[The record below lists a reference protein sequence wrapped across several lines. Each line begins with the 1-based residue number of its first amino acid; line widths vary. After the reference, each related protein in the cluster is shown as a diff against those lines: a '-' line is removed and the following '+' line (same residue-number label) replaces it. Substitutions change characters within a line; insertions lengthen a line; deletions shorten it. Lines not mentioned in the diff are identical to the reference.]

1 MKKHLVVIFTV
12 FFLQSCEDN
21 KGVYKPESSARI
33 NSITVVV
40 DNDNWNNKIGDKI
53 RSLYADEYEGLP
65 QIEERFTLKQM
76 PYEAFSGFSRSSRN
90 IIFIN
95 KTSNPEFFFDADKY
109 ARPQIYLEVKGNS
122 IKSLLDQIDKSKK
135 EAINKFT
142 NGEIEENKR
151 RILKSPLKDISAM
164 EDFLIDMKIPSVYS
178 LYKQDKNFIW
188 YQKQIQKGHS
198 NIIVTQLSSQKKI
211 FDYNI
216 PSLVKLRDSIGKA
229 FLPGRNLESFM
240 ITEKEYLPYQKRVSY
255 HGIKM
260 LETRGTWEV
269 KGDFMGG
276 PFLNYLVEDKLNKR
290 ILFVEGFVFAP
301 SKRKRDNI
309 TELEAIIKSL
319 KFKKREALTNPIIN

>member
-1 MKKHLVVIFTV
+1 MKKYLVVIYVV

-21 KGVYKPESSARI
+21 KVVYKPESSARI

-40 DNDNWNNKIGDKI
+40 DNDNWNNTIGDKI
-53 RSLYADEYEGLP
+53 RNLYADEFEGLP

-95 KTSNPEFFFDADKY
+95 KTSNPEFFFESDKY
-109 ARPQIYLEVKGNS
+109 ARPQIYLEIKGNS
-122 IKSLLDQIDKSKK
+122 IKSLLDQIEKSKK

-151 RILKSPLKDISAM
+151 RILKSPLKDTSAM
-164 EDFLIDMKIPSVYS
+164 KDFLIDMKMPSAYS
-178 LYKQDKNFIW
+178 LYKQDINFIW

-198 NIIVTQLSSQKKI
+198 NLIVTQLPSQKNI

-216 PSLVKLRDSIGKA
+216 PSIIKLRDSIGEVV
-229 FLPGRNLESFM
+229 LPGRNPESFM
-240 ITEKEYLPYQKRVSY
+240 ISEKEYLPYQKKLNY
-255 HGIKM
+255 YGIKM

-276 PFLNYLVEDKLNKR
+276 PFLNYLVEDKLNNR
-290 ILFVEGFVFAP
+290 VLFIEGFVFAP

-309 TELEAIIKSL
+309 IELESIIKSL
-319 KFKKREALTNPIIN
+319 KLKKEFN

>member
-1 MKKHLVVIFTV
+1 MKKHVVVIFII

-21 KGVYKPESSARI
+21 KVVYKPESSARI

-40 DNDNWNNKIGDKI
+40 DNDNWNNTIGDKI
-53 RSLYADEYEGLP
+53 RNLYADEYEGLP

-95 KTSNPEFFFDADKY
+95 KKSNPEFFFEVDKY
-109 ARPQIYLEVKGNS
+109 ARPQIYLEIKGNS
-122 IKSLLDQIDKSKK
+122 IKSILEQIDKSKK

-142 NGEIEENKR
+142 NGEIEESKR
-151 RILKSPLKDISAM
+151 RILKSPLKDTKAM
-164 EDFLIDMKIPSVYS
+164 DDFLINMKMPSAYS

-198 NIIVTQLSSQKKI
+198 NVIVTQLPSQKNI
-211 FDYNI
+211 FEYNI
-216 PSLVKLRDSIGKA
+216 PSVIKLRDSIGEV
-229 FLPGRNLESFM
+229 FLPGRNPESFM
-240 ITEKEYLPYQKRVSY
+240 ISEKEYLPYQKKVNY
-255 HGIKM
+255 YGIKM

-276 PFLNYLVEDKLNKR
+276 PFLNYLVEDKLNDR
-290 ILFVEGFVFAP
+290 VLFVEGFVFAP

-309 TELEAIIKSL
+309 IELEAIIKSL
-319 KFKKREALTNPIIN
+319 KLKKEFN

>member
-1 MKKHLVVIFTV
+1 MKKSLVIIFIW

-21 KGVYKPESSARI
+21 KAVYKPESSARI

-40 DNDNWNNKIGDKI
+40 DKDNWNNTIGDKI
-53 RSLYADEYEGLP
+53 RNLYADEYEGLP

-90 IIFIN
+90 IIYIN
-95 KTSNPEFFFDADKY
+95 KTAKPEFFFEIDKY
-109 ARPQIYLEVKGNS
+109 ARPQIYLEIKGNS
-122 IKSLLDQIDKSKK
+122 IKSILEQIDKSKT

-151 RILKSPLKDISAM
+151 RILKSPLKDTSAM
-164 EDFLIDMKIPSVYS
+164 EDFLIDMKMPSAYS
-178 LYKQDKNFIW
+178 LYKQDQNFIW
-188 YQKQIQKGHS
+188 YQKQIQSGHS
-198 NIIVTQLSSQKKI
+198 NIIVTELADKKNI

-216 PSLVKLRDSIGKA
+216 PNLIKLRDSIGEI
-229 FLPGRNLESFM
+229 FLPGRNRESFM
-240 ITEKEYLPYQKRVSY
+240 ISEKEYLPYQKKVSY
-255 HGIKM
+255 YGIKM

-276 PFLNYLVEDKLNKR
+276 PFLNYLIEDKLNER
-290 ILFVEGFVFAP
+290 VLFIEGFVFAP

-309 TELEAIIKSL
+309 IEIEAIVKSL
-319 KFKKREALTNPIIN
+319 KFKKESN

>member
-1 MKKHLVVIFTV
+1 MKKYLVVIFIV
-12 FFLQSCEDN
+12 VFLQSCEDN
-21 KGVYKPESSARI
+21 KVVYKPESSARI

-40 DNDNWNNKIGDKI
+40 DNDNWNSTIGDKI
-53 RSLYADEYEGLP
+53 RNLYADEYEGLP

-95 KTSNPEFFFDADKY
+95 KKSNPEFFFEVDKY
-109 ARPQIYLEVKGNS
+109 ARPQIYLEIKGNT
-122 IKSLLDQIDKSKK
+122 IKSILEQIDKSKK

-151 RILKSPLKDISAM
+151 RILKSPLKDTKPM
-164 EDFLIDMKIPSVYS
+164 DDFLINMKMPSAYS

-198 NIIVTQLSSQKKI
+198 NIIVTQLPNQKNI

-216 PSLVKLRDSIGKA
+216 QSLIKLRDSIGKS
-229 FLPGRNLESFM
+229 FLPGRNPESFM
-240 ITEKEYLPYQKRVSY
+240 ISEKEYLPYQKKVNY
-255 HGIKM
+255 YGIKM

-276 PFLNYLVEDKLNKR
+276 PFLNYLVEDKLNDR
-290 ILFVEGFVFAP
+290 VLFIEGFVFAP

-309 TELEAIIKSL
+309 IELEAIIKSL
-319 KFKKREALTNPIIN
+319 KLKKEFN

>member
-1 MKKHLVVIFTV
+1 MKKYLVVIFVV

-21 KGVYKPESSARI
+21 KVVYKPESSARI

-40 DNDNWNNKIGDKI
+40 DNDNWNNTIGDKI
-53 RSLYADEYEGLP
+53 RNLYADEYEGLP

-95 KTSNPEFFFDADKY
+95 KKSNPEFFFEVDKY
-109 ARPQIYLEVKGNS
+109 ARPQIYLEIKGNS
-122 IKSLLDQIDKSKK
+122 IKSILEQIDKSKK

-151 RILKSPLKDISAM
+151 RILKSPLKDTKAM
-164 EDFLIDMKIPSVYS
+164 DDFLINMKMPSAYS

-198 NIIVTQLSSQKKI
+198 NIIVTQLPSQKNI

-216 PSLVKLRDSIGKA
+216 QSLIKLRDSIGKS
-229 FLPGRNLESFM
+229 FLPGRNPESFM
-240 ITEKEYLPYQKRVSY
+240 ISEKEYLPYQKKVNY
-255 HGIKM
+255 YGIKM

-276 PFLNYLVEDKLNKR
+276 PFLNYLIEDKLNDR
-290 ILFVEGFVFAP
+290 VLFIEGFVFAP

-309 TELEAIIKSL
+309 IELEAIIKSL
-319 KFKKREALTNPIIN
+319 KLKKEFN

>member
-1 MKKHLVVIFTV
+1 MKKHLVVIFIV

-21 KGVYKPESSARI
+21 KVVYKPESSARI

-40 DNDNWNNKIGDKI
+40 DNDNWNNTIGDKI
-53 RSLYADEYEGLP
+53 RNLYADEYEGLP

-95 KTSNPEFFFDADKY
+95 KKSNPEFFFEVDKY
-109 ARPQIYLEVKGNS
+109 ARPQIYLEIKGNS
-122 IKSLLDQIDKSKK
+122 IKSILEQIDKSKK

-142 NGEIEENKR
+142 NGEIEESKR
-151 RILKSPLKDISAM
+151 RILKSPLKDTKAM
-164 EDFLIDMKIPSVYS
+164 DDFLINMKMPSAYS

-198 NIIVTQLSSQKKI
+198 NIIVTQLPNQKNI

-216 PSLVKLRDSIGKA
+216 PSVIKLRDSIGEV
-229 FLPGRNLESFM
+229 FLPGRNPESFM
-240 ITEKEYLPYQKRVSY
+240 ISEKEYLPYQKKVNY
-255 HGIKM
+255 YGIKM
-260 LETRGTWEV
+260 LESRGTWEV
-269 KGDFMGG
+269 KGEFMGG
-276 PFLNYLVEDKLNKR
+276 PFLNYLVEDKLNDR
-290 ILFVEGFVFAP
+290 VLFIEGFVFAP

-309 TELEAIIKSL
+309 IELEAIIKSL
-319 KFKKREALTNPIIN
+319 KLKKEFN

>member
-1 MKKHLVVIFTV
+1 MKKHLFIICIV

-21 KGVYKPESSARI
+21 KVVYKPESSARI

-40 DNDNWNNKIGDKI
+40 DNDNWNSTIGDKI
-53 RSLYADEYEGLP
+53 RNLYADEYEGLP
-65 QIEERFTLKQM
+65 QIEERFTLKQI

-95 KTSNPEFFFDADKY
+95 KTSNPEFFFEADKY
-109 ARPQIYLEVKGNS
+109 ARPQIYLEIKGNS
-122 IKSLLDQIDKSKK
+122 IKSILEQLDKSKK
-135 EAINKFT
+135 EGINKFT

-151 RILKSPLKDISAM
+151 RILKSLLKDTSAM
-164 EDFLIDMKIPSVYS
+164 DDFSINMKMPSAYS

-198 NIIVTQLSSQKKI
+198 NIIATQLSSQKNI
-211 FDYNI
+211 FDYNTQ
-216 PSLVKLRDSIGKA
+216 SLIKLRDSIGKS
-229 FLPGRNLESFM
+229 FLPGRNPESFM
-240 ITEKEYLPYQKRVSY
+240 VSEKEYLPYQKKISY
-255 HGIKM
+255 YGIKM

-276 PFLNYLVEDKLNKR
+276 PFLNYLVEDKLNDR
-290 ILFVEGFVFAP
+290 VLFIEGFVFAP

-309 TELEAIIKSL
+309 IELEAIIKSL
-319 KFKKREALTNPIIN
+319 KLKKELN

>member
-1 MKKHLVVIFTV
+1 MKKYLVVIFVV

-21 KGVYKPESSARI
+21 KVVYKPESSARI

-40 DNDNWNNKIGDKI
+40 DNDSWNNTIGDKI
-53 RSLYADEYEGLP
+53 RNLYADEYEGLP

-95 KTSNPEFFFDADKY
+95 KKSNPEFFFEVDKY
-109 ARPQIYLEVKGNS
+109 ARPQIYLEIKGNS
-122 IKSLLDQIDKSKK
+122 IKSILEQIDKSKK

-151 RILKSPLKDISAM
+151 RILKSPLKDTFAMDDFSINMKMPSA
-164 EDFLIDMKIPSVYS
+164 YS

-198 NIIVTQLSSQKKI
+198 NIIVTQLPSQKNI

-216 PSLVKLRDSIGKA
+216 QSLIKLRDSIGKS
-229 FLPGRNLESFM
+229 FLPGRNPESFM
-240 ITEKEYLPYQKRVSY
+240 ISEKEYLPYQKKVNY
-255 HGIKM
+255 YGIKM

-276 PFLNYLVEDKLNKR
+276 PFLNYLIEDKLNDR
-290 ILFVEGFVFAP
+290 VLFVEGFVFAP

-309 TELEAIIKSL
+309 IELEAIIMSL
-319 KFKKREALTNPIIN
+319 KLKKEFT

>member
-1 MKKHLVVIFTV
+1 MKKYLVVIYVV

-21 KGVYKPESSARI
+21 KVVYKPESSARI

-40 DNDNWNNKIGDKI
+40 DNDNWNNTIGDKI
-53 RSLYADEYEGLP
+53 RNLYADEYEGLP

-95 KTSNPEFFFDADKY
+95 KKSNPEFFFEVDKY
-109 ARPQIYLEVKGNS
+109 ARPQIYLEIKGNS
-122 IKSLLDQIDKSKK
+122 IKSLLDQIEKSKK

-142 NGEIEENKR
+142 NGEIEENKK
-151 RILKSPLKDISAM
+151 RILKSPLKDTRAM
-164 EDFLIDMKIPSVYS
+164 EDFLIDVKMPSAYS

-198 NIIVTQLSSQKKI
+198 NIIVTQLPNKKNI
-211 FDYNI
+211 FDYNTQ
-216 PSLVKLRDSIGKA
+216 SLIKLRDSIGKS
-229 FLPGRNLESFM
+229 FLPGRNPESFM
-240 ITEKEYLPYQKRVSY
+240 ISEKEYLPYQKKVNY
-255 HGIKM
+255 YGIKM

-276 PFLNYLVEDKLNKR
+276 PFLNYLVEDKLNDR
-290 ILFVEGFVFAP
+290 VLFIEGFVFAP

-309 TELEAIIKSL
+309 IELEAIIKSL
-319 KFKKREALTNPIIN
+319 KLKKEFN

>member
-1 MKKHLVVIFTV
+1 MKKYLVAIVVV

-21 KGVYKPESSARI
+21 KVVYKPESSARI

-40 DNDNWNNKIGDKI
+40 DNENWNNAIGDKL
-53 RSLYADEYEGLP
+53 RNLYADEYEGLP

-95 KTSNPEFFFDADKY
+95 KTSNPEFFFEADKY
-109 ARPQIYLEVKGNS
+109 ARPQIYLEIKGNS
-122 IKSLLDQIDKSKK
+122 IKSILEQIDKSKK
-135 EAINKFT
+135 EGINKFT

-151 RILKSPLKDISAM
+151 RILKSLLKDTSAM
-164 EDFLIDMKIPSVYS
+164 DDFSINMKMPSVYS

-198 NIIVTQLSSQKKI
+198 NIIATQLSSQKNI
-211 FDYNI
+211 FDYNTQ
-216 PSLVKLRDSIGKA
+216 SLIKLRDSIGKS
-229 FLPGRNLESFM
+229 FLPGRNPESFM
-240 ITEKEYLPYQKRVSY
+240 VSEKEYLPYQKKISY
-255 HGIKM
+255 YGIKM

-276 PFLNYLVEDKLNKR
+276 PFLNYLVEDKLNDR
-290 ILFVEGFVFAP
+290 VLFIEGFVFAP

-309 TELEAIIKSL
+309 IELEAIIKSL
-319 KFKKREALTNPIIN
+319 KLKKELN

>member
-1 MKKHLVVIFTV
+1 MKKYLVVIFIV
-12 FFLQSCEDN
+12 VFLQSCEDN
-21 KGVYKPESSARI
+21 KVVYKPESSARI
-33 NSITVVV
+33 NSISVVV
-40 DNDNWNNKIGDKI
+40 DNDNWNNTIGDKI
-53 RSLYADEYEGLP
+53 RNLYADEYEGLP

-95 KTSNPEFFFDADKY
+95 KTSNPEFFFEADKY
-109 ARPQIYLEVKGNS
+109 ARPQIYLEIKGNS
-122 IKSLLDQIDKSKK
+122 IKSILEQIDKSKK

-151 RILKSPLKDISAM
+151 RILKSPLKDTSAM
-164 EDFLIDMKIPSVYS
+164 EDLSINVKMPSAYS

-198 NIIVTQLSSQKKI
+198 NIIVTQLSSQKNI
-211 FDYNI
+211 FDYDI
-216 PSLVKLRDSIGKA
+216 PSLIKLRDSIGKS
-229 FLPGRNLESFM
+229 FLPGRNPKSFM
-240 ITEKEYLPYQKRVSY
+240 VSEKEYLPYQKKISY
-255 HGIKM
+255 YGIKM

-276 PFLNYLVEDKLNKR
+276 PFLNYLVEDKLNNR
-290 ILFVEGFVFAP
+290 VLFIEGFVFAP

-309 TELEAIIKSL
+309 IELEAIIKSL
-319 KFKKREALTNPIIN
+319 KLKKEFN

>member
-1 MKKHLVVIFTV
+1 MKKYLVVIYVV

-21 KGVYKPESSARI
+21 KVVYKPESSARI

-40 DNDNWNNKIGDKI
+40 DNDNWNNTIGDKI
-53 RSLYADEYEGLP
+53 RNLYADEYEGLP

-95 KTSNPEFFFDADKY
+95 KKSNPEFFFEVDKY
-109 ARPQIYLEVKGNS
+109 ARPQIYLEIKGNS
-122 IKSLLDQIDKSKK
+122 IKSILEQIDKSKK

-142 NGEIEENKR
+142 NGEIEESKR
-151 RILKSPLKDISAM
+151 RILKSPLKDTKAM
-164 EDFLIDMKIPSVYS
+164 DDFLINMKMPSAYS

-198 NIIVTQLSSQKKI
+198 NIIVTQLPSQKNI

-216 PSLVKLRDSIGKA
+216 PSVIKLRDSIGEV
-229 FLPGRNLESFM
+229 FLPGRNPESFM
-240 ITEKEYLPYQKRVSY
+240 ISEKEYLPYQKKVNY
-255 HGIKM
+255 YGIKM
-260 LETRGTWEV
+260 LESRGTWEV

-276 PFLNYLVEDKLNKR
+276 PFLNYLVEDKLNDR
-290 ILFVEGFVFAP
+290 VLFIEGFVFAP

-309 TELEAIIKSL
+309 IELEAIIKSL
-319 KFKKREALTNPIIN
+319 KLKKEFN

>member
-1 MKKHLVVIFTV
+1 MKKYLVVIYVV

-21 KGVYKPESSARI
+21 KVVYKPESSARI

-40 DNDNWNNKIGDKI
+40 DNDNWNNTIGDKI
-53 RSLYADEYEGLP
+53 RNLYADEYEGLP

-95 KTSNPEFFFDADKY
+95 KTSNPEFFFEADKY
-109 ARPQIYLEVKGNS
+109 ARPQIYLEIKGNS
-122 IKSLLDQIDKSKK
+122 IKSILEQIDKSKK

-142 NGEIEENKR
+142 NGEIEESKR
-151 RILKSPLKDISAM
+151 RILKSPLKDTKAM
-164 EDFLIDMKIPSVYS
+164 DDFLINMKMPSAYS

-198 NIIVTQLSSQKKI
+198 NIIVTQLPNQKNI

-216 PSLVKLRDSIGKA
+216 QSLIKLRDSIGKS
-229 FLPGRNLESFM
+229 FLPGRNPESFM
-240 ITEKEYLPYQKRVSY
+240 ISEIEYLPYQKKVNY
-255 HGIKM
+255 YGIKM
-260 LETRGTWEV
+260 LESRGTWEV

-276 PFLNYLVEDKLNKR
+276 PFLNYLVEDKLNDR
-290 ILFVEGFVFAP
+290 VLFIEGFVFAP

-309 TELEAIIKSL
+309 IELEAIIKSL
-319 KFKKREALTNPIIN
+319 KLKKEFN

>member
-1 MKKHLVVIFTV
+1 MKKQLIIIFVV

-21 KGVYKPESSARI
+21 KVVYKPESSARI

-40 DNDNWNNKIGDKI
+40 DDDNWNNTIGDKI
-53 RSLYADEYEGLP
+53 RNLYADEYEGLP

-95 KTSNPEFFFDADKY
+95 KTSNPEFFFEADKY
-109 ARPQIYLEVKGNS
+109 ARPQIYLEIKGNS
-122 IKSLLDQIDKSKK
+122 IKSILEQIDKSKK

-151 RILKSPLKDISAM
+151 RILKSPLKDTSAM
-164 EDFLIDMKIPSVYS
+164 EDLSINVKMPSAYS

-198 NIIVTQLSSQKKI
+198 NIIVTQLPNQKNI

-216 PSLVKLRDSIGKA
+216 QSLIKLRDSIGKS
-229 FLPGRNLESFM
+229 FLPGRNPESFM
-240 ITEKEYLPYQKRVSY
+240 ISEKEYLPYQKKVNY
-255 HGIKM
+255 YGIKM

-276 PFLNYLVEDKLNKR
+276 PFLNYLVEDKLNDR
-290 ILFVEGFVFAP
+290 VLFIEGFVFAP

-309 TELEAIIKSL
+309 IELEAIIKSL
-319 KFKKREALTNPIIN
+319 KLKKEFN

>member
-1 MKKHLVVIFTV
+1 MKKHLVVIFIA

-21 KGVYKPESSARI
+21 KVVYKPESSARI

-40 DNDNWNNKIGDKI
+40 DNDNWNSTIGDKI
-53 RSLYADEYEGLP
+53 RNLYADEYEGLP

-95 KTSNPEFFFDADKY
+95 KKSNPEFFFEVDKY
-109 ARPQIYLEVKGNS
+109 ARPQIYLEIKGNT
-122 IKSLLDQIDKSKK
+122 IKSILEQIDKSKK

-151 RILKSPLKDISAM
+151 RILKSPLKDTKPM
-164 EDFLIDMKIPSVYS
+164 DDFLINMKMPSAYS

-198 NIIVTQLSSQKKI
+198 NIIVTQLPNQKNI

-216 PSLVKLRDSIGKA
+216 QSLIKLRDSIGKS
-229 FLPGRNLESFM
+229 FLPGRNPESFM
-240 ITEKEYLPYQKRVSY
+240 ISEKEYLPYQKKVNY
-255 HGIKM
+255 YGIKM

-276 PFLNYLVEDKLNKR
+276 PFLNYLVEDKLNDR
-290 ILFVEGFVFAP
+290 VLFIEGFVFAP

-309 TELEAIIKSL
+309 IELEAIIKSL
-319 KFKKREALTNPIIN
+319 KLKKEFN

>member
-1 MKKHLVVIFTV
+1 MKKHLVVIFIV

-21 KGVYKPESSARI
+21 KVVYKPESSARI

-40 DNDNWNNKIGDKI
+40 DNDNWNNTIGDII
-53 RSLYADEYEGLP
+53 RNLYADEYEGLP

-95 KTSNPEFFFDADKY
+95 KKSNPEFFFEVDKY
-109 ARPQIYLEVKGNS
+109 ARPQIYLEIKGNS
-122 IKSLLDQIDKSKK
+122 IKSILEQIDKSKT

-151 RILKSPLKDISAM
+151 RILKSPLKDTSAM
-164 EDFLIDMKIPSVYS
+164 EDFLIDMKMPSAYS
-178 LYKQDKNFIW
+178 LYKQDQNLIW
-188 YQKQIQKGHS
+188 YQKQIQSGHS
-198 NIIVTQLSSQKKI
+198 NIIVTELASQKNI

-216 PSLVKLRDSIGKA
+216 PNLIKLRDSIGEI
-229 FLPGRNLESFM
+229 FLPGRNPESFM
-240 ITEKEYLPYQKRVSY
+240 ISEKEYLPYQKKVSY
-255 HGIKM
+255 YGIKM

-276 PFLNYLVEDKLNKR
+276 PFLNYLIEDKLNDR
-290 ILFVEGFVFAP
+290 VLFIEGFVFAP

-309 TELEAIIKSL
+309 IEIEAIVKSL
-319 KFKKREALTNPIIN
+319 KFKKESN

>member
-1 MKKHLVVIFTV
+1 MKKYLVVIFVV
-12 FFLQSCEDN
+12 FSLQSCEDN
-21 KGVYKPESSARI
+21 KVVYKPESSARI

-40 DNDNWNNKIGDKI
+40 DNDNWNNTIGDKI
-53 RSLYADEYEGLP
+53 RNLYADEYEGLP

-95 KTSNPEFFFDADKY
+95 KTSNPEFFFEADKY
-109 ARPQIYLEVKGNS
+109 ARPQIYLEIKGNS
-122 IKSLLDQIDKSKK
+122 IKSILEQIDKSKT

-151 RILKSPLKDISAM
+151 RILKSPLKDTSAM
-164 EDFLIDMKIPSVYS
+164 EDFLIDMKMPSAYS
-178 LYKQDKNFIW
+178 LYKQDQNLIW
-188 YQKQIQKGHS
+188 YQKQIQSGHS
-198 NIIVTQLSSQKKI
+198 NIIVTELADKKNI

-216 PSLVKLRDSIGKA
+216 PNLIKLRDSIGEI
-229 FLPGRNLESFM
+229 FLPGRNPESFM
-240 ITEKEYLPYQKRVSY
+240 ISEKEYLPYQKKVSY
-255 HGIKM
+255 YGIKM

-276 PFLNYLVEDKLNKR
+276 PFLNYLIEDKLNDR
-290 ILFVEGFVFAP
+290 VLFIEGFVFAP

-309 TELEAIIKSL
+309 IELEAIIKSI
-319 KFKKREALTNPIIN
+319 KFK

>member
-1 MKKHLVVIFTV
+1 MKKYLVVIYVV

-21 KGVYKPESSARI
+21 KVVYKPESSARI

-40 DNDNWNNKIGDKI
+40 DNDNWNNTIGDKI
-53 RSLYADEYEGLP
+53 RNLYADEYEGLP

-95 KTSNPEFFFDADKY
+95 KKSNPEFFFEVDKY
-109 ARPQIYLEVKGNS
+109 ARPQIYLEIKGNS
-122 IKSLLDQIDKSKK
+122 IKSILEQIDKSKK

-151 RILKSPLKDISAM
+151 RILKSPLKDTKPM
-164 EDFLIDMKIPSVYS
+164 DDFLINMKMPSAYS

-198 NIIVTQLSSQKKI
+198 NLIVTQLPSQKNI

-216 PSLVKLRDSIGKA
+216 PSVIKLRDSIGEI
-229 FLPGRNLESFM
+229 FLPGRNPESFM
-240 ITEKEYLPYQKRVSY
+240 ISEKEYLPFQKKVNY
-255 HGIKM
+255 YGIKM
-260 LETRGTWEV
+260 LESRGTWEV

-276 PFLNYLVEDKLNKR
+276 PFLNYLVEDKLNDR
-290 ILFVEGFVFAP
+290 VLFIEGFVFAP

-309 TELEAIIKSL
+309 IELEAIIKSL
-319 KFKKREALTNPIIN
+319 KLKKEFN

>member
-1 MKKHLVVIFTV
+1 MKKHLIVIFVV

-21 KGVYKPESSARI
+21 KVVYKPESSARI

-40 DNDNWNNKIGDKI
+40 DNDNWNNTIGDKI
-53 RSLYADEYEGLP
+53 RNLYADEYEGLP

-95 KTSNPEFFFDADKY
+95 KKSNPEFFFEVDKY
-109 ARPQIYLEVKGNS
+109 ARPQIYLEIKGNS
-122 IKSLLDQIDKSKK
+122 IKSILEQIDKSKK

-142 NGEIEENKR
+142 NGEIEENKK
-151 RILKSPLKDISAM
+151 RILKSPLKDTKPM
-164 EDFLIDMKIPSVYS
+164 DDFLINMKMPSAYS

-198 NIIVTQLSSQKKI
+198 NIIVTQLPNQKNI

-216 PSLVKLRDSIGKA
+216 QSLIKLRDSIGKS
-229 FLPGRNLESFM
+229 FLPGRNPESFM
-240 ITEKEYLPYQKRVSY
+240 ISEKEYLPYQKKVNY
-255 HGIKM
+255 YGIKM

-276 PFLNYLVEDKLNKR
+276 PFLNYLVEDKLNDR
-290 ILFVEGFVFAP
+290 VLFIEGFVFAP

-309 TELEAIIKSL
+309 IELEAIIKSL
-319 KFKKREALTNPIIN
+319 KLKKEFN

>member
-1 MKKHLVVIFTV
+1 MKKHLVVIFIV

-21 KGVYKPESSARI
+21 KVVYKPESSARI

-40 DNDNWNNKIGDKI
+40 DNDNWNNTIGDKI
-53 RSLYADEYEGLP
+53 RNLYADEYEGLP

-95 KTSNPEFFFDADKY
+95 KTSNPEFFFEADKY
-109 ARPQIYLEVKGNS
+109 ARPQIYLEIKGNS
-122 IKSLLDQIDKSKK
+122 IKSILEQIDKSKK

-151 RILKSPLKDISAM
+151 RILKSPLKDTSAM
-164 EDFLIDMKIPSVYS
+164 EDFLIDMKMPSAYS
-178 LYKQDKNFIW
+178 LYKQDQNFIW
-188 YQKQIQKGHS
+188 YQKQIQSGHS
-198 NIIVTQLSSQKKI
+198 NIIVTELASQKNI

-216 PSLVKLRDSIGKA
+216 PNLIKLRDSIGEI
-229 FLPGRNLESFM
+229 FLPGRNPESFM
-240 ITEKEYLPYQKRVSY
+240 ISEKEYLPYQKKVSY
-255 HGIKM
+255 YGIKM

-276 PFLNYLVEDKLNKR
+276 PFLNYLIEDKLNDR
-290 ILFVEGFVFAP
+290 VLFIEGFVFAP

-309 TELEAIIKSL
+309 IEIEAIVKSL
-319 KFKKREALTNPIIN
+319 KFKKESN

>member
-1 MKKHLVVIFTV
+1 MKKYLVVIFVV

-21 KGVYKPESSARI
+21 KVVYKPESSARI

-40 DNDNWNNKIGDKI
+40 DNDSWNNTIGDKI
-53 RSLYADEYEGLP
+53 RNLYADEYEGLP

-95 KTSNPEFFFDADKY
+95 KKSNPEFFFEVDKY
-109 ARPQIYLEVKGNS
+109 ARPQIYLEIKGNS
-122 IKSLLDQIDKSKK
+122 IKSILEQIDKSKK

-151 RILKSPLKDISAM
+151 RILKSPLKDTFAMDDFSINMKMPSA
-164 EDFLIDMKIPSVYS
+164 YS

-198 NIIVTQLSSQKKI
+198 NIIVTQLPSQKNI

-216 PSLVKLRDSIGKA
+216 PSVIKLRDSIGEV
-229 FLPGRNLESFM
+229 FLPGRNPESFM
-240 ITEKEYLPYQKRVSY
+240 ISEKEYLPYQKKVNY
-255 HGIKM
+255 YGIKM

-276 PFLNYLVEDKLNKR
+276 PFLNYLIEDKLNDR
-290 ILFVEGFVFAP
+290 VLFVEGFVFAP

-309 TELEAIIKSL
+309 IELEAIIKSL
-319 KFKKREALTNPIIN
+319 KLKKEFN

>member
-1 MKKHLVVIFTV
+1 MKKHLIIIFVV

-21 KGVYKPESSARI
+21 KVVYKPESSARI

-40 DNDNWNNKIGDKI
+40 DNDNWNNTIGDKI
-53 RSLYADEYEGLP
+53 RNLYADEYEGLP

-95 KTSNPEFFFDADKY
+95 KKSNPEFFFEVDKY
-109 ARPQIYLEVKGNS
+109 ARPQIYLEIKGNS
-122 IKSLLDQIDKSKK
+122 IKSILEQIDKSKK

-151 RILKSPLKDISAM
+151 RILKSPLKDTKAM
-164 EDFLIDMKIPSVYS
+164 DDFLINMKMPSAYS

-198 NIIVTQLSSQKKI
+198 NVIVTQLPSQKNI
-211 FDYNI
+211 FEYNI
-216 PSLVKLRDSIGKA
+216 PSVIKLRDSIGEV
-229 FLPGRNLESFM
+229 FLPGRNPESFM
-240 ITEKEYLPYQKRVSY
+240 ISEKEYLPYQKKVNY
-255 HGIKM
+255 YGIKM

-276 PFLNYLVEDKLNKR
+276 PFLNYLIEDKLNDR
-290 ILFVEGFVFAP
+290 VLFVEGFVFAP

-309 TELEAIIKSL
+309 IELEAIIKSL
-319 KFKKREALTNPIIN
+319 KLKKEFN

>member
-1 MKKHLVVIFTV
+1 MKKYLFVIFIV
-12 FFLQSCEDN
+12 VFLQSCEDN
-21 KGVYKPESSARI
+21 KVVYKPESSARI

-40 DNDNWNNKIGDKI
+40 DNDNWNNTIGDKI
-53 RSLYADEYEGLP
+53 RNLYADEYEGLP

-95 KTSNPEFFFDADKY
+95 KTSNPEFFFEADKY
-109 ARPQIYLEVKGNS
+109 ARPQIYLEIKGNS
-122 IKSLLDQIDKSKK
+122 IKSILEQIDKSKK

-151 RILKSPLKDISAM
+151 RILKSPLKDTSAM
-164 EDFLIDMKIPSVYS
+164 EDLSINVKMPSAYS

-198 NIIVTQLSSQKKI
+198 NIIVTQLPNQKNI

-216 PSLVKLRDSIGKA
+216 QSIIKLRDSIGKS
-229 FLPGRNLESFM
+229 FLPGRNPESFM
-240 ITEKEYLPYQKRVSY
+240 ISEKEYLPYQKKVNY
-255 HGIKM
+255 YGIKM

-276 PFLNYLVEDKLNKR
+276 PFLNYLVEDKLNDR
-290 ILFVEGFVFAP
+290 VLFIEGFVFAP

-309 TELEAIIKSL
+309 IELEAIIKSL
-319 KFKKREALTNPIIN
+319 KLKKEFN

>member
-1 MKKHLVVIFTV
+1 MKKYLVVIFVV
-12 FFLQSCEDN
+12 FFIQSCEDN
-21 KGVYKPESSARI
+21 KVVYKPESSARI

-40 DNDNWNNKIGDKI
+40 DNDNWNNTIGDKI
-53 RSLYADEYEGLP
+53 RNLYADEYEGLP

-95 KTSNPEFFFDADKY
+95 KKSNPEFFFEVDKY
-109 ARPQIYLEVKGNS
+109 ARPQIYLEIKGNS
-122 IKSLLDQIDKSKK
+122 IKSILEQIDKSKK

-151 RILKSPLKDISAM
+151 RILKSPLKDTKPM
-164 EDFLIDMKIPSVYS
+164 DDFLINMKMPSAYS

-198 NIIVTQLSSQKKI
+198 NIIVTQLPNQKNI

-216 PSLVKLRDSIGKA
+216 QSIIKLRDSIGKS
-229 FLPGRNLESFM
+229 FLPGRNPESFM
-240 ITEKEYLPYQKRVSY
+240 ISEKEYLPYQKKVNY
-255 HGIKM
+255 YGIKM
-260 LETRGTWEV
+260 LESRGTWEI

-276 PFLNYLVEDKLNKR
+276 PFLNYLVEDKLNDR
-290 ILFVEGFVFAP
+290 VLFIEGFVFAP

-309 TELEAIIKSL
+309 IELEAIIKSL
-319 KFKKREALTNPIIN
+319 KLKKEFN

>member
-1 MKKHLVVIFTV
+1 MKKYLVVIFVV
-12 FFLQSCEDN
+12 FFIQSCEDN
-21 KGVYKPESSARI
+21 KVVYKPESSARI

-40 DNDNWNNKIGDKI
+40 DNDNWNNTIGDKI
-53 RSLYADEYEGLP
+53 RNLYADEYEGLP

-95 KTSNPEFFFDADKY
+95 KKSNPEFFFEVDKY
-109 ARPQIYLEVKGNS
+109 ARPQIYLEIKGNS
-122 IKSLLDQIDKSKK
+122 IKSILEQIDKSKK

-151 RILKSPLKDISAM
+151 RILKSPLKDTKPM
-164 EDFLIDMKIPSVYS
+164 DDFLINMKMPSAYS

-198 NIIVTQLSSQKKI
+198 NLIVTQLPSQKNI

-216 PSLVKLRDSIGKA
+216 PSVIKLRDSIGEI
-229 FLPGRNLESFM
+229 FLPGRNPESFM
-240 ITEKEYLPYQKRVSY
+240 ISEKEYLPYQKKVNY
-255 HGIKM
+255 YGIKM
-260 LETRGTWEV
+260 LESRGTWEI

-276 PFLNYLVEDKLNKR
+276 PFLNYLVEDKLNDR
-290 ILFVEGFVFAP
+290 VLFIEGFVFAP

-309 TELEAIIKSL
+309 IELEAIIKSL
-319 KFKKREALTNPIIN
+319 KLKKEFN

>member
-1 MKKHLVVIFTV
+1 MKKHLVVIFVV

-21 KGVYKPESSARI
+21 KVVYKPESSARI

-40 DNDNWNNKIGDKI
+40 DNDNWNNTIGDKI
-53 RSLYADEYEGLP
+53 RNLYADEYEGLP

-95 KTSNPEFFFDADKY
+95 KKSNPEFFFEVDKY
-109 ARPQIYLEVKGNS
+109 ARPQIYLEIKGNS
-122 IKSLLDQIDKSKK
+122 IKSILEQIDKSKK

-142 NGEIEENKR
+142 NGEIEESKR
-151 RILKSPLKDISAM
+151 RILKSPLKDTKAM
-164 EDFLIDMKIPSVYS
+164 DDFLINMKMPSAYS

-198 NIIVTQLSSQKKI
+198 NIIVTQLPSQKNI

-216 PSLVKLRDSIGKA
+216 PSVIKLRDSIGEV
-229 FLPGRNLESFM
+229 FLPGRNPESFM
-240 ITEKEYLPYQKRVSY
+240 ISEKEYLPYQKKVNY
-255 HGIKM
+255 YGIKM

-276 PFLNYLVEDKLNKR
+276 PFLNYLVEDKLNDR
-290 ILFVEGFVFAP
+290 VLFIEGFVFAP

-309 TELEAIIKSL
+309 IELEAIIKSL
-319 KFKKREALTNPIIN
+319 KLKKEFN

>member
-1 MKKHLVVIFTV
+1 MKKYLVVIYVV

-21 KGVYKPESSARI
+21 KVVYKPESSARI

-40 DNDNWNNKIGDKI
+40 DNDNWNNTIGDKI
-53 RSLYADEYEGLP
+53 RNLYADEYEGLP

-95 KTSNPEFFFDADKY
+95 KKSNPEFFFEVDKY
-109 ARPQIYLEVKGNS
+109 ARPQIYLEIKGNS
-122 IKSLLDQIDKSKK
+122 IKSILEQIDKSKK

-142 NGEIEENKR
+142 NGEIEESKR
-151 RILKSPLKDISAM
+151 RILKSPLKDTKAM
-164 EDFLIDMKIPSVYS
+164 DDFLIDVKMPSAYS

-198 NIIVTQLSSQKKI
+198 NIIVTQLPSQKNI

-216 PSLVKLRDSIGKA
+216 PSLIKLRDSIGEV
-229 FLPGRNLESFM
+229 FLPGRNPESFM
-240 ITEKEYLPYQKRVSY
+240 ISEKEYLPYQKKVNY
-255 HGIKM
+255 YGIKM

-276 PFLNYLVEDKLNKR
+276 PFLNYLIEDKLNDR
-290 ILFVEGFVFAP
+290 VLFVEGFVFAP

-309 TELEAIIKSL
+309 IELEAIIKSL
-319 KFKKREALTNPIIN
+319 KLKKEFN

>member
-1 MKKHLVVIFTV
+1 MKKHLVVIFVV
-12 FFLQSCEDN
+12 FFLQSFEDN
-21 KGVYKPESSARI
+21 KVVYKPESSARI
-33 NSITVVV
+33 YSITVVV
-40 DNDNWNNKIGDKI
+40 DNDNWNNTIGDKI
-53 RSLYADEYEGLP
+53 RNLYADEYEGLP

-95 KTSNPEFFFDADKY
+95 KKSNPEFFFEADKY
-109 ARPQIYLEVKGNS
+109 ARPQIYLEIKGNT
-122 IKSLLDQIDKSKK
+122 IKSILEQIDKSKK

-151 RILKSPLKDISAM
+151 RILKSPLKDTSAM
-164 EDFLIDMKIPSVYS
+164 DDFSINMKMPSAYN

-198 NIIVTQLSSQKKI
+198 NIIVTQLPSQKNI
-211 FDYNI
+211 FDYNTVNLI
-216 PSLVKLRDSIGKA
+216 RLRDSIGKI
-229 FLPGRNLESFM
+229 FLPGRNPESFM
-240 ITEKEYLPYQKRVSY
+240 ISEKEYLPYQKKISY
-255 HGIKM
+255 YGIKM

-276 PFLNYLVEDKLNKR
+276 PFLNYLVEDKLNDR
-290 ILFVEGFVFAP
+290 VLFIEGFVFAP

-309 TELEAIIKSL
+309 IELEAIIKSL
-319 KFKKREALTNPIIN
+319 KLKKEFN

>member
-1 MKKHLVVIFTV
+1 MKKYLVVIFVV

-21 KGVYKPESSARI
+21 KVVYKPESSARI

-40 DNDNWNNKIGDKI
+40 DNDNWNNTIGDKI
-53 RSLYADEYEGLP
+53 RNLYADEYEGLP

-95 KTSNPEFFFDADKY
+95 KKSNPEFFFEVDKY
-109 ARPQIYLEVKGNS
+109 ARPQIYLEIKGNS
-122 IKSLLDQIDKSKK
+122 IKSILEQIDKSKK

-142 NGEIEENKR
+142 NGEIEENKK
-151 RILKSPLKDISAM
+151 RILKSPLKDTSAM
-164 EDFLIDMKIPSVYS
+164 EDFLIDVKMPSAYS

-198 NIIVTQLSSQKKI
+198 NIIVTQLPSQKNI

-216 PSLVKLRDSIGKA
+216 PSVIKLRDSIGEV
-229 FLPGRNLESFM
+229 FLPGRNPESFM
-240 ITEKEYLPYQKRVSY
+240 ISEKEYLPYQKKVNY
-255 HGIKM
+255 YGIKM
-260 LETRGTWEV
+260 LESRGTWEV

-276 PFLNYLVEDKLNKR
+276 PFLNYLVEDKLNDR
-290 ILFVEGFVFAP
+290 VLFIEGFVFAP

-309 TELEAIIKSL
+309 IELEAIIKSL
-319 KFKKREALTNPIIN
+319 KLKKEFN